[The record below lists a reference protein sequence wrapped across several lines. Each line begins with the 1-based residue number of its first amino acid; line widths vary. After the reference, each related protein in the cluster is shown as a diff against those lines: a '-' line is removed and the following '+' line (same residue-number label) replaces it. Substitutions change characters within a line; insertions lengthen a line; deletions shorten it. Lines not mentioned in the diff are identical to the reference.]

1 MAIMRF
7 NYRSEAIGHYV
18 DITVTYP
25 TDNLCYYDMSKERR
39 HHQFPGAPAKP
50 MYKPGMKFQTIY
62 LIHGGGDD
70 DSLTYRYLNSE
81 FYAQQNCVMLVTPN
95 ITNSFG
101 VDWPDGTKYATFLTE
116 ELPLLIQTLF
126 ASSSAREDNFIMG
139 YAMGGN
145 VALGTAIRR
154 PDLYAACVD
163 ISGGIGL
170 TVNTDTIVSEL
181 EGGHAFQQ
189 YNAAFGPV
197 EQIPGSQN
205 DMYAVGK
212 AHLASGE
219 PQPKFWILSGEKE
232 FVRDRIKADADT
244 MKEMGYDVTY
254 LEHEGQDHNFPY
266 WDFSVKLAMD
276 ELLPLKRTPI
286 YPEKEEN

>member
-7 NYRSEAIGHYV
+7 NYRSQALEGYV

-25 TDNLCYYDMSKERR
+25 TDGLSYYDMSRARR
-39 HHQFPGAPAKP
+39 HHDAPGAPARP
-50 MYKPGMKFQTIY
+50 MYERGMKFQTIY

-81 FYAQQNCVMLVTPN
+81 FYAQQNRVMLVTPR
-95 ITNSFG
+95 IVNSFG
-101 VDWPDGTKYATFLTE
+101 IDTRFHVNYGTFLTE
-116 ELPLLIQTLF
+116 ELPLVIQTLF
-126 ASSSAREDNFIMG
+126 ASSPRREDNFIMG

-154 PDLYAACVD
+154 PDLYAGCVD

-170 TVNTDTIVSEL
+170 TVNTETLKREL
-181 EGGHAFQQ
+181 AEVEFPL
-189 YNAAFGPV
+189 YAASFPPPEEV
-197 EQIPGSQN
+197 DGSPY
-205 DMYAVGK
+205 DMYAAGM
-212 AHLASGE
+212 AHLASGA

-232 FVRDRIKADADT
+232 FVRDRIKADAET
-244 MKEMGYDVTY
+244 MRKMGYDAEY
-254 LEHEGQDHNFPY
+254 LEFEGRDHDFPF
-266 WDFSVKLAMD
+266 WDFAVKLAMD

-286 YPEKEEN
+286 YPEKEEK